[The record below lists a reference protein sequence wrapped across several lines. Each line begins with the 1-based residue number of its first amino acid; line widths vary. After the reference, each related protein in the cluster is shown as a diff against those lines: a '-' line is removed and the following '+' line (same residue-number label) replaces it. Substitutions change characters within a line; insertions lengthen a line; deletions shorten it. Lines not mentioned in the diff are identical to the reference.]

1 MNSRHLVD
9 PELLPV
15 LEQFPDSE
23 LSRESLPALR
33 EQLRAMLPPAQTDA
47 AIEVKTVAGPAGGP
61 DIQLRVL
68 RPKDAA
74 AAPLPVIYH
83 IHGGGFVAGT
93 ADQGDMSNGPLA
105 IELNCAIV
113 SVDYRLAPETVF
125 PGSIEDC
132 YAGLA
137 WVFANAAEQG
147 FDTARIGVMGESAGG
162 GLAAALALLA
172 RDRGEYPLAFQQLI
186 YPMLDDRNG
195 SGAEPHPFVG
205 EYVWTPEKN
214 RFGWEALLG
223 RAPGG
228 ADASPYAAPAR
239 ATDLSGLPPTFLY
252 AGALDLFLEEN
263 LDYARRLARAGV
275 PIEFHLFPG
284 AFHAF
289 ELQADAYVSRQARQ
303 LSQSALR
310 RFLAPRT

>member
-1 MNSRHLVD
+1 MTSRHLVD

-15 LEQFPDSE
+15 LEMFPDSP
-23 LSRESLPALR
+23 LTRETLPGLR
-33 EQLRAMLPPAQTDA
+33 EQMLALMPPAETDA
-47 AIEVKTVAGPAGGP
+47 AITVETVPGPAGAP
-61 DIQLRVL
+61 DIRLRIL
-68 RPKDAA
+68 RPKDATG
-74 AAPLPVIYH
+74 PLPVIYH
-83 IHGGGFVAGT
+83 THGGGYVAGT

-105 IELNCAIV
+105 IDLNCAIV
-113 SVDYRLAPETVF
+113 SVDYRLAPETAF
-125 PGSIEDC
+125 PGAVEDA

-137 WVFANAAEQG
+137 WVFANADEQG
-147 FDTARIGVMGESAGG
+147 FDTTRIGVMGESAGG

-172 RDRGEYPLAFQQLI
+172 RDRGDYPLAFQQLI
-186 YPMLDDRNG
+186 YPMLDDRTG
-195 SGAEPHPFVG
+195 SGSEPHPYVG
-205 EYVWTPEKN
+205 DYIWTPEKN

-223 RAPGG
+223 HAPGDDG
-228 ADASPYAAPAR
+228 VSPYAAPAR

-252 AGALDLFLEEN
+252 TGALDLFLEEN

-289 ELQADAYVSRQARQ
+289 ELQADAAVSLQARQ
-303 LSQSALR
+303 LSRAALR

>member
-1 MNSRHLVD
+1 
-9 PELLPV
+9 
-15 LEQFPDSE
+15 
-23 LSRESLPALR
+23 
-33 EQLRAMLPPAQTDA
+33 
-47 AIEVKTVAGPAGGP
+47 
-61 DIQLRVL
+61 
-68 RPKDAA
+68 
-74 AAPLPVIYH
+74 
-83 IHGGGFVAGT
+83 
-93 ADQGDMSNGPLA
+93 MSNGPLA

-223 RAPGG
+223 HAPGG
-228 ADASPYAAPAR
+228 ADVSPYAAPAR

>member
-1 MNSRHLVD
+1 VNSRHLVD

-172 RDRGEYPLAFQQLI
+172 RDRGEY
-186 YPMLDDRNG
+186 
-195 SGAEPHPFVG
+195 
-205 EYVWTPEKN
+205 VWTPEKN

-223 RAPGG
+223 HAPGG
-228 ADASPYAAPAR
+228 ADVSPYAAPAR

>member
-1 MNSRHLVD
+1 MSAGKDLPVNSRHLVD

-172 RDRGEYPLAFQQLI
+172 RDRGEY
-186 YPMLDDRNG
+186 
-195 SGAEPHPFVG
+195 
-205 EYVWTPEKN
+205 VWTPEKN

-223 RAPGG
+223 HAPGG
-228 ADASPYAAPAR
+228 ADVSPYAAPAR

>member
-1 MNSRHLVD
+1 
-9 PELLPV
+9 
-15 LEQFPDSE
+15 
-23 LSRESLPALR
+23 
-33 EQLRAMLPPAQTDA
+33 
-47 AIEVKTVAGPAGGP
+47 
-61 DIQLRVL
+61 
-68 RPKDAA
+68 
-74 AAPLPVIYH
+74 
-83 IHGGGFVAGT
+83 
-93 ADQGDMSNGPLA
+93 
-105 IELNCAIV
+105 
-113 SVDYRLAPETVF
+113 
-125 PGSIEDC
+125 
-132 YAGLA
+132 
-137 WVFANAAEQG
+137 
-147 FDTARIGVMGESAGG
+147 
-162 GLAAALALLA
+162 
-172 RDRGEYPLAFQQLI
+172 
-186 YPMLDDRNG
+186 MLDDRNG

-223 RAPGG
+223 HAPGG
-228 ADASPYAAPAR
+228 ADVSPYAAPAR

>member
-15 LEQFPDSE
+15 LEQFPDSA

-33 EQLRAMLPPAQTDA
+33 EQLREMLPPAQTDA
-47 AIEVKTVAGPAGGP
+47 AIEVKTVAGPAGDP
-61 DIQLRVL
+61 DIQLRIL
-68 RPKDAA
+68 RPKNAA

-113 SVDYRLAPETVF
+113 SVDYRLAPETAF
-125 PGSIEDC
+125 PGPIEDC

-172 RDRGEYPLAFQQLI
+172 RDRGQYPLAFQQLI

-205 EYVWTPEKN
+205 EYIWTPEKN

-223 RAPGG
+223 HAPGG
-228 ADASPYAAPAR
+228 ADVSPYAAPAR
-239 ATDLSGLPPTFLY
+239 AADLSGLPPTFLY
-252 AGALDLFLEEN
+252 TGALDLFLEEN

-275 PIEFHLFPG
+275 PVEFHLFPG

-289 ELQADAYVSRQARQ
+289 ELQADAYVSQQARQ